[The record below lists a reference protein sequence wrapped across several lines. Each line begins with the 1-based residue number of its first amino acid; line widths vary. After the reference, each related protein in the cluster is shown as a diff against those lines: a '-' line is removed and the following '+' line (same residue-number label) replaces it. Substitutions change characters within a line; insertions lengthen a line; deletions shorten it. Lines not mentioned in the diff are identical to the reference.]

1 MVTHILISINVI
13 VFIIMLLIGGN
24 SVITNPSTNL
34 LLQFGASYGELVFEY
49 GQFWRLLTS
58 NYLHIGLLH
67 LLFNMWCLY
76 SIGLELE
83 EFMGSLLFFATYTL
97 SGIFGSIVSCL
108 YYTSLGQN
116 VVSAGASGAIFG
128 IAGALLVVALYIG
141 SKYNRNQFNYD
152 YSSLLFFIGFN
163 IVYGFRV
170 PGIDNGAHLGGL
182 LFGSVMGI
190 FYAFIREV
198 E

>member
-1 MVTHILISINVI
+1 MVTHTLISINI
-13 VFIIMLLIGGN
+13 LIFAIMFLIGGN

-34 LLQFGASYGELVFEY
+34 LLNFGASYSQLVFEY
-49 GQFWRLLTS
+49 GEVWRLFTS
-58 NYLHIGLLH
+58 NYLHIGLAH

-83 EFMGSLLFFATYTL
+83 EFMGSPFFLITYTL
-97 SGIFGSIVSCL
+97 SGISGSFISCL
-108 YYTSLGQN
+108 YYTSMGQN

-152 YSSLLFFIGFN
+152 YSSLMFFIGFN
-163 IVYGFRV
+163 IIYGLRV

-182 LFGSVMGI
+182 LFGGAMGL
-190 FYAFIREV
+190 FYLLLWRIE
-198 E
+198 

>member
-1 MVTHILISINVI
+1 MITNILISINVI
-13 VFIIMLLIGGN
+13 LFIIMFLVGGN

-34 LLQFGASYGELVFEY
+34 LLQFGASYSELVLEY
-49 GQFWRLLTS
+49 GQVWRLLTS
-58 NYLHIGLLH
+58 NYLHIGFAH

-83 EFMGSLLFFATYTL
+83 EFMGSFLFFVTYTL
-97 SGIFGSIVSCL
+97 SGIFGSLASCL
-108 YYTSLGQN
+108 YYSSISQN

-128 IAGALLVVALYIG
+128 LAGALLVVTFYIG
-141 SKYNRNQFNYD
+141 SKYNRNQFSYD
-152 YSSLLFFIGFN
+152 YSSLIFFICFN
-163 IVYGFRV
+163 IFYGLSV

-182 LFGSVMGI
+182 LFGAVMGL
-190 FYAFIREV
+190 FYAFNREM